1 MSDKKRIS
9 FCNVLAVTNNFLTLC
24 KQHNN
29 MYKLLIRPLLFCFD
43 PEKVHYFT
51 FSALRVI
58 NKIPIV
64 SFIFNSFYQFEDK
77 RLEREVFG
85 LKFKNPVGLAA
96 GFDKDAKLYKELSN
110 LGFGFIEIGT
120 LTPKAQEG
128 NPKKRL
134 FRLQEDSGIINRMG
148 FNNGGVLEA
157 VERLKKNNGQVLI
170 GGNIGKNKVTPNEN
184 ATEDYVICFN
194 ALYDYVDYFVV
205 NVSSPNTP
213 GLRELQDRE
222 PLTKLLQTLQDLNNQ
237 KTVALSLSK
246 GKPILLKIAPD
257 LTNEQLLD
265 IIAIVNDT
273 KIAGVIATN
282 TTLSREG
289 LQSVNKTEAG
299 GLSGKPLTKRST
311 EVIRFL
317 AENSNKS
324 FPIIGVGGIH
334 SAEDAIEKLNAGA
347 SLVQLYT
354 GFIYEGPQLIKEINK
369 KILQLHL
376 Q

>member
-1 MSDKKRIS
+1 
-9 FCNVLAVTNNFLTLC
+9 
-24 KQHNN
+24 
-29 MYKLLIRPLLFCFD
+29 MYKLILRPIFFCFD

-51 FSALRVI
+51 FSVLRLI
-58 NKIPIV
+58 NKIPLV
-64 SFIFNSFYQFEDK
+64 AKIFNSFYAFEDK

-96 GFDKDAKLYKELSN
+96 GFDKDAKLYKELAQ

-120 LTPKAQEG
+120 LTPKAQDG

-134 FRLQEDSGIINRMG
+134 FRLQEDNGIINRMG

-184 ATEDYVICFN
+184 ATDDYVICFE

-213 GLRELQDRE
+213 NLRELQEKE
-222 PLTKLLQTLQDLNNQ
+222 PLTKLLQTLQDLNNA
-237 KTVALSLSK
+237 KVKA
-246 GKPILLKIAPD
+246 KPILLKIAPD
-257 LTNEQLLD
+257 LTDEQLVD
-265 IIAIVNDT
+265 IIDIVNET
-273 KIAGVIATN
+273 NIAGVIATN
-282 TTLSREG
+282 TTISRDG
-289 LQSVNKTEAG
+289 LTSENKLETG

-317 AENSNKS
+317 AEKSNHA

-334 SAEDAIEKLNAGA
+334 SAEDALEKLNAGA

-354 GFIYEGPQLIKEINK
+354 GFIYEGPQLIAAINK
-369 KILQLHL
+369 KLLQ
-376 Q
+376 